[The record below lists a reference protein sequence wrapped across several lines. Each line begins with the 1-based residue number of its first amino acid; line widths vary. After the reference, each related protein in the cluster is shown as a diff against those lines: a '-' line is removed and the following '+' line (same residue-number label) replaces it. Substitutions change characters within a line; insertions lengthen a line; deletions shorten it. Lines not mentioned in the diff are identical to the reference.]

1 MAQRSRR
8 GDALKFKSFWIPGY
22 VFLANSGIR
31 RPNDGKIRIYVTESQ
46 SRAGAPKRTSE
57 RQGALCF
64 LAPSSQF
71 RCTIKAGDII
81 PSNCRPVD
89 ANGHC
94 FVPTPKNQP
103 SLDLLTSAAVL
114 REFCCHLCF
123 LALLLRFVFAHFFI
137 LPSIRR
143 RRHP

>member
-1 MAQRSRR
+1 VLPRSLVSISMH
-8 GDALKFKSFWIPGY
+8 D
-22 VFLANSGIR
+22 
-31 RPNDGKIRIYVTESQ
+31 
-46 SRAGAPKRTSE
+46 
-57 RQGALCF
+57 QGGRHY
-64 LAPSSQF
+64 S
-71 RCTIKAGDII
+71 I
-81 PSNCRPVD
+81 NCRPVD

-114 REFCCHLCF
+114 REFCCHPRLRLHLDLCLF